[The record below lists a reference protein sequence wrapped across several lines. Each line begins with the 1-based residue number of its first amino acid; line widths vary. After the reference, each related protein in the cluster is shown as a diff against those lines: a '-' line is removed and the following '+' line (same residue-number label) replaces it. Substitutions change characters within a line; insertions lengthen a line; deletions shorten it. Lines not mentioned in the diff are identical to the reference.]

1 MDISDNIWKLIND
14 KNLKNKWEK
23 WETLHVVI
31 IHIAMR
37 KKKNKDDIILNK
49 GDLAFSSI
57 IKCIDN

>member
-31 IHIAMR
+31 IHIAM
-37 KKKNKDDIILNK
+37 KKKEKQ
-49 GDLAFSSI
+49 GWY
-57 IKCIDN
+57 IK